1 MYGNDNWINSYL
13 DAILDAGKGAAGA
26 AAGGA
31 AARGRGGGGGGGGGG
46 YGDRP
51 SLLLR
56 ERGHFSPARY
66 FVEEVITGYD
76 ETDLYKTWL
85 RANAMR
91 SPQEKNT
98 RLENMTWR
106 IWNLARKKKEVR
118 LFALGSFLLSLRAA
132 CFVPD
137 AVQEDAPFC
146 FDNSIRYALERAT
159 MGYISG

>member
-26 AAGGA
+26 GAGA
-31 AARGRGGGGGGGGGG
+31 VAARGRGGGGGG

-85 RANAMR
+85 RVRARGEAPLLGPPACAAGGGR
-91 SPQEKNT
+91 ARAPD
-98 RLENMTWR
+98 TWLPL
-106 IWNLARKKKEVR
+106 LAAV
-118 LFALGSFLLSLRAA
+118 LPWLL
-132 CFVPD
+132 
-137 AVQEDAPFC
+137 
-146 FDNSIRYALERAT
+146 IRG
-159 MGYISG
+159 MC

>member
-13 DAILDAGKGAAGA
+13 DAILDAGKGAAGPGSG
-26 AAGGA
+26 AG
-31 AARGRGGGGGGGGGG
+31 AARGRGGGGGGGGG

-118 LFALGSFLLSLRAA
+118 LFAL
-132 CFVPD
+132 V
-137 AVQEDAPFC
+137 
-146 FDNSIRYALERAT
+146 
-159 MGYISG
+159 

>member
-1 MYGNDNWINSYL
+1 MAGNDNWINSYL
-13 DAILDAGKGAAGA
+13 DAILDAGKGAVG
-26 AAGGA
+26 
-31 AARGRGGGGGGGGGG
+31 
-46 YGDRP
+46 GDRP

-85 RANAMR
+85 RVRPSLMREPESPPPFLLLRSTVIRVISLADPGGLLCPQANAMR
-91 SPQEKNT
+91 SPQERNT

-118 LFALGSFLLSLRAA
+118 ELCSFSES
-132 CFVPD
+132 FFP
-137 AVQEDAPFC
+137 
-146 FDNSIRYALERAT
+146 
-159 MGYISG
+159 G

>member
-26 AAGGA
+26 GAG
-31 AARGRGGGGGGGGGG
+31 AARGRSGGGVGGGGG
-46 YGDRP
+46 YGERP

-85 RANAMR
+85 R
-91 SPQEKNT
+91 
-98 RLENMTWR
+98 
-106 IWNLARKKKEVR
+106 VR
-118 LFALGSFLLSLRAA
+118 TCPRLLSPPACAADGGRARGPNPWLPCSLPFSLRWRSAGCA
-132 CFVPD
+132 
-137 AVQEDAPFC
+137 
-146 FDNSIRYALERAT
+146 
-159 MGYISG
+159 

>member
-26 AAGGA
+26 GAGAG
-31 AARGRGGGGGGGGGG
+31 AARGRGGGGGGWF
-46 YGDRP
+46 GDRP

-85 RANAMR
+85 RVRARGAARLR
-91 SPQEKNT
+91 SFPHGVRCGRRAGT
-98 RLENMTWR
+98 RSEYLAPLLAAVLTW
-106 IWNLARKKKEVR
+106 
-118 LFALGSFLLSLRAA
+118 LL
-132 CFVPD
+132 
-137 AVQEDAPFC
+137 
-146 FDNSIRYALERAT
+146 IRG
-159 MGYISG
+159 MC